1 MDQGKQLKFPVGSKT
16 TVTILSMGM
25 EEDDFGSNF
34 VVHIKETIEG
44 YNHFNPSEGLQKKIT
59 EKNIGAD
66 DTIVIEKVPP
76 SEKYQ
81 YGYFNVETAQNQ
93 PTTSPDKVV
102 MDQHAAGEIKAV
114 EPVSRDA
121 RADIHELSVRIEVLE
136 TKVAKLELQF

>member
-1 MDQGKQLKFPVGSKT
+1 MDQSKQLKFPVGSKT

-59 EKNIGAD
+59 EANIGAD

-81 YGYFNVETAQNQ
+81 YGYFNVETAQNP
-93 PTTSPDKVV
+93 PTAIEAPKEPVV
-102 MDQHAAGEIKAV
+102 EEAQ
-114 EPVSRDA
+114 PVSRDA

-136 TKVAKLELQF
+136 TKVAKLELPF

>member
-1 MDQGKQLKFPVGSKT
+1 MDQSKQLKFPVGSRT

-81 YGYFNVETAQNQ
+81 YGYFNVETAQN
-93 PTTSPDKVV
+93 PPATIEAPK
-102 MDQHAAGEIKAV
+102 
-114 EPVSRDA
+114 EPVVEEAQSTSRDD
-121 RADIHELSVRIEVLE
+121 RVDVHELSVRLEVLE
-136 TKVAKLELQF
+136 AKVLKLEKDALPF